1 MFKHI
6 RISGVVL
13 FVFAAF
19 SLIGGT
25 SNSGQEGSILAVE
38 AVPNEILIKFNP
50 AISAALVRQEL
61 GSLQGSI
68 ISYHGREIVAG
79 AWIESNE
86 DERSFLGDPYLFHVR
101 IPASIG
107 VERTLSL
114 IRSRPWVEYAELNFI
129 GHIDV
134 MPNDTNFP
142 LQWGLNHEVGQ
153 GGTPDADIDGPEA
166 WEIDTGSS
174 EVIVAI
180 LDTGATATSRRN
192 TARTA

>member
-13 FVFAAF
+13 FVFAAI

-107 VERTLSL
+107 VE
-114 IRSRPWVEYAELNFI
+114 P
-129 GHIDV
+129 
-134 MPNDTNFP
+134 
-142 LQWGLNHEVGQ
+142 GLPPKNYGLKSVG
-153 GGTPDADIDGPEA
+153 
-166 WEIDTGSS
+166 
-174 EVIVAI
+174 
-180 LDTGATATSRRN
+180 
-192 TARTA
+192 